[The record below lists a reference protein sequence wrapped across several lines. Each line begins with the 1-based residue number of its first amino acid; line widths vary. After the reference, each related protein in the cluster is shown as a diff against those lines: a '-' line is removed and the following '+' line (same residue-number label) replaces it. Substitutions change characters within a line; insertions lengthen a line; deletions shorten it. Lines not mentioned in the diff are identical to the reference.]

1 MAVEHTHESD
11 DWLEQALRT
20 EAAGHAEAYFA
31 DDGFTARVLERLP
44 QRAALPAWRRPVVAL
59 LWLVAAGAAAATL
72 PDLFY
77 DLFRGLVATI
87 VGQPLTLPR
96 IAVALTMLGALAWSS
111 IVYAM
116 REE

>member
-1 MAVEHTHESD
+1 MTDVKSSG

-20 EAAGHAEAYFA
+20 EVVEHSAYVA

-44 QRAALPAWRRPVVAL
+44 QPAALPAWRRPVVAL
-59 LWLVAAGAAAATL
+59 LWLILAGAVAAAL
-72 PDLFY
+72 PGLFY
-77 DLFRGLVATI
+77 DVFRGLVAT
-87 VGQPLTLPR
+87 VVAQPLRLPQVV
-96 IAVALTMLGALAWSS
+96 IGLAMLGALAWSS

>member
-1 MAVEHTHESD
+1 MADAKSSG

-20 EAAGHAEAYFA
+20 EAVEHSEYVA

-44 QRAALPAWRRPVVAL
+44 QPAALPAWRRPVVAL
-59 LWLVAAGAAAATL
+59 LWLILAGAVAAAL
-72 PDLFY
+72 PGLFY
-77 DLFRGLVATI
+77 DVFRSVVATI
-87 VGQPLTLPR
+87 VAQPVRLPQIV
-96 IAVALTMLGALAWSS
+96 IALAVLGALTWSS